1 MEHCETD
8 PNPHKTYGNTALH
21 EALIKNHVDVVRL
34 LMEHGETDP
43 NPQNTYGNTALHE
56 ALIKNHVD
64 VVRLLMEH
72 GETDPNIHYK
82 PGEGYTTLHHAAHGN
97 RVEVVRLLM
106 EHGETD
112 PNIQKKF
119 GYTALRVAA
128 SQKHVEDM
136 RGNEVVRSCPTS
148 SLLTVS
154 AQCPFAIGKSGS
166 ESSFSLTGCG
176 TCTEEMQAST
186 LTLREPAS
194 RASSSTF
201 VFLKRGVSIRK
212 KIGGRLQEMA

>member
-1 MEHCETD
+1 
-8 PNPHKTYGNTALH
+8 
-21 EALIKNHVDVVRL
+21 
-34 LMEHGETDP
+34 
-43 NPQNTYGNTALHE
+43 
-56 ALIKNHVD
+56 
-64 VVRLLMEH
+64 MEH

-136 RGNEVVRSCPTS
+136 RGNEVVRCCPTS

-166 ESSFSLTGCG
+166 ESSFSLTGLRDLYRG
-176 TCTEEMQAST
+176 DAGIYTCITRT
-186 LTLREPAS
+186 RES
-194 RASSSTF
+194 R
-201 VFLKRGVSIRK
+201 VIIYIRIPEARCVHSQK
-212 KIGGRLQEMA
+212 NRR